1 MYQKEK
7 VREGY
12 EVKYSNLDFNKISQV
27 LMNTIEAVKG
37 EEDLPSEALEQLQ
50 TAQNE
55 LQQAMSLSFSS
66 VHKKIGY

>member
-1 MYQKEK
+1 MMH
-7 VREGY
+7 
-12 EVKYSNLDFNKISQV
+12 SNLDFNKISQV

-37 EEDLPSEALEQLQ
+37 EQDLSSGALEQLQ

>member
-1 MYQKEK
+1 MHH
-7 VREGY
+7 
-12 EVKYSNLDFNKISQV
+12 SNIDFNKISQV
-27 LMNTIEAVKG
+27 LINTIEAVKG
-37 EEDLPSEALEQLQ
+37 EQELSSAALEQLQ

>member
-1 MYQKEK
+1 MKH
-7 VREGY
+7 
-12 EVKYSNLDFNKISQV
+12 SNIDFNKISQV
-27 LMNTIEAVKG
+27 LMNTIEAVK
-37 EEDLPSEALEQLQ
+37 EEQNSTGALEQLQ